1 MDVCSV
7 EEFYVIRFEILD
19 PQNDASPSDIILAL
33 LNSPAVG
40 VSWITPSSCCYSQY
54 RLKSFSDKQF
64 LASVVARW

>member
-7 EEFYVIRFEILD
+7 EEFYMIRFEILD

-40 VSWITPSSCCYSQY
+40 VS
-54 RLKSFSDKQF
+54 
-64 LASVVARW
+64 